1 MSALLLQVEALA
13 TQKYAENRK
22 KISSSSSLHKYAMIG
37 DSFNV
42 KFELLNH
49 SSSSSRRF
57 VDSMDKI
64 TGRTALMEA
73 VANGHLHIV
82 KLLCT
87 DFHAD
92 VNKVSLLG
100 KTTSLHIAVELGFRD
115 IATFLILNNA
125 DINIKDKR
133 GCRPI
138 HLVHS
143 INMAKLLQKF
153 GADPCIRT
161 LSGLR
166 PSEYYEA
173 KCIDNEVNTNNG
185 GNNNGGGSGVKKT
198 LLNFLQEWEFQ
209 TDLDK
214 CAAANAS

>member
-1 MSALLLQVEALA
+1 MSALLLQAEALA
-13 TQKYAENRK
+13 TQKYAENRR
-22 KISSSSSLHKYAMIG
+22 KISSSSALHKYAMIG
-37 DSFNV
+37 DPFNV

-49 SSSSSRRF
+49 TSSSSRKF
-57 VDSMDKI
+57 VDSIDKI

-73 VANGHLHIV
+73 TANGHLHIV

-138 HLVHS
+138 HLVNS

-153 GADPCIRT
+153 GADPCVRT
-161 LSGLR
+161 LSGMR

-173 KCIDNEVNTNNG
+173 KCVDTEASTNSNS
-185 GNNNGGGSGVKKT
+185 NGVKKT
-198 LLNFLQEWEFQ
+198 LMHFLQEWEFQ

-214 CAAANAS
+214 CAAISAS